1 MARIILE
8 IPDEKLKPFLQTIV
22 NLGLENHAIDSKIN
36 ERQSFKKLINYP
48 SQLLLTDWEFFS
60 NELEY
65 E

>member
-8 IPDEKLKPFLQTIV
+8 IPDEKLKLFLQTIV
-22 NLGLENHAIDSKIN
+22 NLGLENHVINSKIN
-36 ERQSFKKLINYP
+36 QRQSLKKRINYP
-48 SQLLLTDWEFFS
+48 SQLLLTGWEFFS

>member
-36 ERQSFKKLINYP
+36 ERQSFKKLITYP

>member
-22 NLGLENHAIDSKIN
+22 NLGLENHAIDSRIN
-36 ERQSFKKLINYP
+36 ERQSLKKLTNYP